1 LFSLLGILSEGIA
14 VTFLYRYDCSYALM
28 YSQTLYIK
36 IKTAKLASQICR
48 RQRV

>member
-1 LFSLLGILSEGIA
+1 LFSLLGILSEGTA

-28 YSQTLYIK
+28 YIQTLY
-36 IKTAKLASQICR
+36 TKLRSTKLTSQICR